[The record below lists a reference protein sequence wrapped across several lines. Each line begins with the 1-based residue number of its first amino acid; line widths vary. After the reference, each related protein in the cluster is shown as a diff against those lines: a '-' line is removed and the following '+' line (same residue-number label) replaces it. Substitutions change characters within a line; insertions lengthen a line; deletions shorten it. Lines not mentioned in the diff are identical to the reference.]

1 MLTFVQQPESYW
13 KKQLPFLKEQTQ
25 QKKKLVEDLIV
36 INTHHQFL
44 TNLKLNELK
53 KKYEVSINRLK
64 IMHYFESNPQH
75 LSKDE
80 DLLLQ
85 VMSNRSKNEA
95 EKKGDLVQLEYE
107 IKLEVLQAEE
117 KILKKRLKE
126 LG

>member
-1 MLTFVQQPESYW
+1 M
-13 KKQLPFLKEQTQ
+13 KIKCFLSQEFR
-25 QKKKLVEDLIV
+25 E
-36 INTHHQFL
+36 
-44 TNLKLNELK
+44 E
-53 KKYEVSINRLK
+53 
-64 IMHYFESNPQH
+64 HY
-75 LSKDE
+75 LDE

-117 KILKKRLKE
+117 KVLKKRLKE